1 MFKVDFSQRL
11 GLSGSDS
18 PLQGRRNKLRAN
30 LLWSTLVPSYQIVM
44 VEAILGT
51 AKYEKLD
58 LHLFVSVAVRQTR

>member
-18 PLQGRRNKLRAN
+18 SLQEGVT
-30 LLWSTLVPSYQIVM
+30 SCVPIYYGPMLVPSNQTVI

-58 LHLFVSVAVRQTR
+58 LHLFVSMAVRRTR